1 MAIEPGQ
8 EELMGTIP
16 DEQEVKVAWVRKWK
30 KVILSELA
38 FLLQPDGE
46 MLTKSRIFHDDTDQ
60 ASFEAAAY
68 ELRGELNRRAQ

>member
-1 MAIEPGQ
+1 MN
-8 EELMGTIP
+8 TIP
-16 DEQEVKVAWVRKWK
+16 DEQEVKASWVRRWK

-38 FLLQPDGE
+38 RQLEPDRELLIKPR
-46 MLTKSRIFHDDTDQ
+46 TFYDDTDQ